1 MSEGKKAVEETK
13 DFIDKVTECPT
24 CKRKF
29 GDLTISRIP
38 SKTKEEFL
46 NWCKEELSNDFG
58 MGLKWLWDFY
68 TGILGKGFE
77 RTEAKVD
84 ALAEELAELK
94 GTLSE
99 SKEKKTIRTLDGKEK
114 VIK

>member
-1 MSEGKKAVEETK
+1 MEGKEAVKEAK
-13 DFIDKVTECPT
+13 KFIDKATKCST
-24 CKRKF
+24 CGRKY

-46 NWCKEELSNDFG
+46 IWCKEELSNDFG
-58 MGLKWLWDFY
+58 MGIKFLWDYY

>member
-1 MSEGKKAVEETK
+1 MTEGEKAVKETK
-13 DFIDKVTECPT
+13 EFIDKATKCPT
-24 CKRKF
+24 CGRKY

-46 NWCKEELSNDFG
+46 AWCKEELSNDFG

-68 TGILGKGFE
+68 TGILGKGSE
-77 RTEAKVD
+77 RAEAKAD
-84 ALAEELAELK
+84 EALEQIAELK
-94 GTLSE
+94 SSE
-99 SKEKKTIRTLDGKEK
+99 GKEKKTIKTLDGKEK